1 MKLLHKK
8 GSFILSFQYLRQRT
22 YDLHHMGNQDHMD
35 GFEVFSAAKRVTPN
49 IAFFVPRNT
58 PITQLSTL
66 GKVKVEQNLVNH
78 KIKTVTAYY
87 GNLSEGS

>member
-1 MKLLHKK
+1 
-8 GSFILSFQYLRQRT
+8 
-22 YDLHHMGNQDHMD
+22 MGNQDHMD